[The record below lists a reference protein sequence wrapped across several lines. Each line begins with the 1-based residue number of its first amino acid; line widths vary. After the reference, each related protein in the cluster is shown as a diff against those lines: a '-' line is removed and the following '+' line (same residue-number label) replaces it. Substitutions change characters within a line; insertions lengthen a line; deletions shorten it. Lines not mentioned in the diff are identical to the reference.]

1 MADQAIDNPSDKI
14 FPEFKFAEG
23 ELLLINK
30 PYKWTSFDVVGKIRN
45 SLKPLKLKVGHAGTL
60 DPLATGLLILCTGKL
75 TKQIDTFQ
83 AEEKEYTGTMILGAT
98 TPSFDLETAI
108 DEEFSVTDLSD
119 EIILNATKAFIG
131 DIQQYP
137 PAHSAVKVNGERLY
151 VKARRGE
158 ETELRLRFV
167 SVPEFEIT
175 RIALPEV
182 DFRIVCSKGTYIRS
196 LVSDFG
202 KSLQNGAY
210 LSKLTR
216 TRSGN
221 FLLENA
227 FEVADLVAH
236 LRSKREEHVPME
248 PLS

>member
-1 MADQAIDNPSDKI
+1 MQRTFN
-14 FPEFKFAEG
+14 FAEG

-83 AEEKEYTGTMILGAT
+83 AEDKEYTGTMVLGAT
-98 TPSFDLETAI
+98 TPSYDMETVVDKEFGLDNLSEEAI
-108 DEEFSVTDLSD
+108 YA
-119 EIILNATKAFIG
+119 ATKPFTG

-158 ETELRLRFV
+158 EQEIRPRFV
-167 SVPEFEIT
+167 SVPVFEIT
-175 RIALPEV
+175 RVELPEV

-202 KSLQNGAY
+202 KHLNNGAY

-216 TRSGN
+216 TRSGD

-227 FEVADLVAH
+227 FEVSDLVEY
-236 LRSKREEHVPME
+236 LRNKREEAKTEAVASNP
-248 PLS
+248 PIAS

>member
-1 MADQAIDNPSDKI
+1 MSVQKLQERTFN
-14 FPEFKFAEG
+14 FAEG

-83 AEEKEYTGTMILGAT
+83 SEDKEYTGTMVLGAT
-98 TPSFDLETAI
+98 TPSFDMETEVDAEFPLDALTEEAI
-108 DEEFSVTDLSD
+108 YAA
-119 EIILNATKAFIG
+119 ATPFTG

-137 PAHSAVKVNGERLY
+137 PAHSAVKINGERLY

-158 ETELRLRFV
+158 EQELRLRNV
-167 SVPEFEIT
+167 TVHVFEIT

-182 DFRIVCSKGTYIRS
+182 DFRIACSKGTYIRS

-202 KSLQNGAY
+202 RLLNNGAY

-216 TRSGN
+216 TRSGS
-221 FLLENA
+221 FLLEDA
-227 FEVADLVAH
+227 IEVTDMVSYLKLQRELHTLNSAVAN
-236 LRSKREEHVPME
+236 S
-248 PLS
+248 

>member
-1 MADQAIDNPSDKI
+1 MSAQKLLERTFN
-14 FPEFKFAEG
+14 FAEG

-83 AEEKEYTGTMILGAT
+83 AEDKEYTGTMILGAT
-98 TPSFDLETAI
+98 TPSFDMETVVDQEYPLTNLTEEAI
-108 DEEFSVTDLSD
+108 YA
-119 EIILNATKAFIG
+119 ATAPFTG

-158 ETELRLRFV
+158 EQELRLRFV
-167 SVPEFEIT
+167 SVPIFEIS

-202 KSLQNGAY
+202 KHLENGAY

-221 FLLENA
+221 FSLEDA
-227 FEVADLVAH
+227 FEVTDLVEY
-236 LRSKREEHVPME
+236 LKNKREAAAAGQADTNTQ
-248 PLS
+248 